1 MTDSTDPNELV
12 VPIEEDARIGCRLGN
27 LEIVDRIGIGGMGAV
42 YRAVHKVLET
52 PYAVKVLHPR
62 FSEDPE
68 AVDRFRA
75 EAIAT
80 SRLRHPNVVFVTDAR
95 DTPGLSASLR
105 GLEPLLAI
113 GVALLFVSSGVVRGG
128 FVRWSFLPRIDSD
141 VITVSTELPFLKVR
155 LG

>member
-1 MTDSTDPNELV
+1 MSETTEANLPSEDIVPVEQEV
-12 VPIEEDARIGCRLGN
+12 VPVEEDARIGCRLGN

-68 AVDRFRA
+68 AVERFRA

-80 SRLRHPNVVFVTDAR
+80 SRLRHPNVVFVTDF
-95 DTPGLSASLR
+95 GLQDELGIYIIMEYLEGASLR
-105 GLEPLLAI
+105 QI
-113 GVALLFVSSGVVRGG
+113 
-128 FVRWSFLPRIDSD
+128 
-141 VITVSTELPFLKVR
+141 LKVEPR
-155 LG
+155 LSVGTSPSRSRRASRRLSS